1 MMPRYMIITIV
12 VALAGTMTATAQEK
26 PDFSGEWQL
35 NRQASMLSP
44 IVAPVAQTGTL
55 RIEHKEPNFKCQMT
69 IVLDGKL
76 VETKFEMLSDG
87 RETVATAQGRRTTS
101 SLRWDGDALVA
112 MSRVEIPSGEMTI
125 SFRYELQDGGRRLRA
140 SEQLRGAGR
149 DQDNVWVFERP

>member
-1 MMPRYMIITIV
+1 MPRYMIITIV
-12 VALAGTMTATAQEK
+12 VALAGIMTATAQEK